1 MSRVAKNPVILP
13 KGVEVAFNGNAITVK
28 GGKGSLE
35 MTVHESV
42 QVTQEENVLSFAPRT
57 AETSADAL
65 AGTMRVLVGNMVA
78 GVSSGFERKL
88 QLIGVGY
95 RAAAKGDTVSLT
107 LGLSHPVEY
116 ALPKG
121 VTAETPTQTEIVL
134 KSADKQLLGQ
144 AAAEIRSYR
153 PPEPYKGKGIRYSDE
168 NVHRKEAKKK

>member
-1 MSRVAKNPVILP
+1 
-13 KGVEVAFNGNAITVK
+13 
-28 GGKGSLE
+28 
-35 MTVHESV
+35 
-42 QVTQEENVLSFAPRT
+42 
-57 AETSADAL
+57 
-65 AGTMRVLVGNMVA
+65 MRVLVGNMVT

-95 RAAAKGDTVSLT
+95 RAAAKGETLSLT

-134 KSADKQLLGQ
+134 KSADKQLLGR

-153 PPEPYKGKGIRYSDE
+153 PPEPYKGKGMRYSDE
-168 NVHRKEAKKK
+168 NVDSQGSEEEVGPKT

>member
-1 MSRVAKNPVILP
+1 MLDADLADLYGVATK
-13 KGVEVAFNGNAITVK
+13 
-28 GGKGSLE
+28 
-35 MTVHESV
+35 
-42 QVTQEENVLSFAPRT
+42 
-57 AETSADAL
+57 
-65 AGTMRVLVGNMVA
+65 VLVQAVKRNARNA
-78 GVSSGFERKL
+78 GQRSAMRTSLKKAVKAAEATDKAGAEAALKSAGSAL
-88 QLIGVGY
+88 D

-116 ALPKG
+116 ALPRG